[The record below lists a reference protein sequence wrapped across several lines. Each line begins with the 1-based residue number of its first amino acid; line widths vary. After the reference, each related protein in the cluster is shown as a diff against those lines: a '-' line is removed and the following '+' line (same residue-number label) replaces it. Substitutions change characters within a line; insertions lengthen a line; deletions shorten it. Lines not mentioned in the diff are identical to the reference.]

1 MEKILGLLGKNK
13 KALLKYVEENKLV
26 CFKKRK
32 NVYSFKLLF
41 LNIGH
46 TCEVYIYKK
55 KIYSILLFLNDE
67 KELNISSFNELVNCY
82 KEYFNSNYGNP
93 IRDNTNHPT
102 DNIAIDY
109 EKDSLFI
116 SIFGNIHKLQIVF
129 TTCSNEDKIKT
140 HKLNPLLKYMI
151 YLAGGFIWGLIMFLS
166 MSFGD
171 YSWSNFGIW
180 MSGGLVWAILFGV
193 LFELFINKASKQDKI
208 NLKHIKKIEEQ
219 EKELEYTINSCGQLF
234 IFNNNKSKSY
244 DAKMYFNQ
252 GVFTILYYKK
262 GTICKME
269 EKIDLLSKNLGFGY
283 LAFKSND
290 ESFSFHLSNSEDFSM
305 IKEYIDERLG
315 YHSSRFMEIKS
326 LVKKLILEYNPYSLY
341 RGNNETVFDFESDII
356 SRRIYDE
363 PNISFDDFKELVL
376 IAFDYDSSIQIYE
389 ELATILFDSMIRVG
403 DE

>member
-13 KALLKYVEENKLV
+13 KALLNYVEENKIE

-46 TCEVYIYKK
+46 TCEVHIYKK
-55 KIYSILLFLNDE
+55 KICAILLFRNNE
-67 KELNISSFNELVNCY
+67 KEFTTASFNEFVKDY
-82 KEYFNSNYGNP
+82 KAYFNLNYGNP

-116 SIFGNIHKLQIVF
+116 SIFGNIQILQIVF
-129 TTCSNEDKIKT
+129 TTCSKENKIKT
-140 HKLNPLLKYMI
+140 HKLNPLLRYMI

-193 LFELFINKASKQDKI
+193 FFELFIQKASKQDKI

-234 IFNNNKSKSY
+234 IFSGKKRKSY
-244 DAKMYFNQ
+244 VAKIYFNRD
-252 GVFTILYYKK
+252 VFTILYYKK

-269 EKIDLLSKNLGFGY
+269 EKIDLLSKNIGFGH
-283 LAFKSND
+283 LAFKLND
-290 ESFSFHLSNSEDFSM
+290 ESFSFHLSNSEDFST

-326 LVKKLILEYNPYSLY
+326 LVKKIILEYNPYSLY

-356 SRRIYDE
+356 SRRVFDE
-363 PNISFDDFKELVL
+363 PNISLDEFKKLVL
-376 IAFDYDSSIQIYE
+376 IAFDYDYSKQIYE
-389 ELATILFDSMIRVG
+389 ELATILFDSMIRIG
-403 DE
+403 EE